1 MADTD
6 KPHEA
11 SLHKLREARKKGQ
24 VARSADV
31 SSALVFIGSLMML
44 WGSSG
49 LVMQRLRAM
58 LQLLGRFA
66 AQPDPAEQVLPVTR
80 ALLEQCMAVSV
91 LFAVVALV
99 CAVVGAYAQ
108 VGSLVAWAK
117 LKPDGNNVNPG
128 QGFTRMF
135 SVKSLAN
142 LAKMVVKTALLL
154 WVAGWVVQS
163 SFGAA
168 VQAGYFAPPD
178 ILVMSGRLLMTLFG
192 WAAVV
197 YCFMAGADYLHTRME
212 YMKEQRMTTDELRRE
227 FKDQEGDPYVRGRRR
242 QMAAEEVMGVLDRIA
257 SARVLVHSDR
267 VAVAL
272 AYNGPEDLPRVVAR
286 GEGEAVVQ
294 LRQLALQQGV
304 AIVQNIGTAQRLY
317 REVALDRYIE
327 RGLFAEVAEILR
339 GLDAAEQA

>member
-11 SLHKLREARKKGQ
+11 TTHKLREARKKGQ

-31 SSALVFIGSLMML
+31 ASALVFIGCLMAL
-44 WGSSG
+44 WGGSG

-58 LQLLGRFA
+58 LQLIGRVA
-66 AQPDPAEQVLPVTR
+66 AQPDPAEQVLPLAR
-80 ALLEQCMAVSV
+80 SLLEQCMALSV
-91 LFAVVALV
+91 LFAVAALV
-99 CAVVGAYAQ
+99 CAVAATYAQ
-108 VGSLVAWAK
+108 VGSLVAWSK
-117 LKPDGNNVNPG
+117 LKPDGNHVNPG
-128 QGFTRMF
+128 QGFQRMF

-142 LAKMVVKTALLL
+142 LAKMVVKTGLLL
-154 WVAGWVVQS
+154 WVAGWVVQAS
-163 SFGAA
+163 LGTA
-168 VQAGYFAPPD
+168 VQTAYFAPLD
-178 ILVMSGRLLMTLFG
+178 ILVVAGRLLMTLFG

-197 YCFMAGADYLHTRME
+197 YCFMAGADYLHTRLE

-227 FKDQEGDPYVRGRRR
+227 FKDQEGDPYVRGRRKA
-242 QMAAEEVMGVLDRIA
+242 MAAEEVTGMIDRIA

-272 AYNGPEDLPRVVAR
+272 AYGGPEDLPRVVAR

-304 AIVQNIGTAQRLY
+304 AVVLNVGTAQRLY
-317 REVALDRYIE
+317 QEVALDRYIE

-339 GLDAAEQA
+339 GLEPGES